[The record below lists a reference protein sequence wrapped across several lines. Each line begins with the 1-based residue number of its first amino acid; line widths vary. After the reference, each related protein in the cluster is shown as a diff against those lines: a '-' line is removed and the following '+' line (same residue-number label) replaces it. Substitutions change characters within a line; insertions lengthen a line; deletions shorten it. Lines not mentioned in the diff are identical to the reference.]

1 VPVVRRQFLRLAGAA
16 LAAPSVS
23 RLAWSQTYP
32 VRPVRMIV
40 PVAAGGPIDA
50 VARIVAQKLSERW
63 DNKVYVENLATG
75 AGNVAAVTAAKAPA
89 DGYTVRVV
97 TTGFVI
103 NPGLYAKLPYD
114 PINDFAPVTLV
125 WTSPHVL
132 LVHPS
137 LPARTVKELVALV
150 RASPGKYSYASPGT
164 GQSGQLAGELFRLA
178 LGLDLVHVPFNGG
191 TPAIAST
198 IGGHTP
204 IAFMSLPAAAASIRD
219 GKLRALAVTSAKRSA
234 AFPDVPT
241 MAEAAVPDQESALH
255 AGVLFPAGTPREII
269 DIWHREIMRIV
280 ALPDVKDRLA
290 AMSLE
295 PVANRPDEFAS
306 WIKTEVARWAKVIR
320 DAHIKQIE

>member
-1 VPVVRRQFLRLAGAA
+1 VAVVRRQFLRLAGAA

-40 PVAAGGPIDA
+40 PVAAGGPIDS

-63 DNKVYVENLATG
+63 DNKVYVENLPTG
-75 AGNVAAVTAAKAPA
+75 AGNVAAATAAKAPA
-89 DGYTVRVV
+89 DGYTVLVV

-125 WTSPHVL
+125 WASPHVL

-137 LPARTVKELVALV
+137 LPATTVKELVALV

-191 TPAIAST
+191 APAIAST

-241 MAEAAVPDQESALH
+241 MAEAGVPDQESALH

-269 DIWHREIMRIV
+269 DIWHREIVRIV
-280 ALPDVKDRLA
+280 APPDVKDRLA

-295 PVANRPDEFAS
+295 PVANRPDEFAA
-306 WIKTEVARWAKVIR
+306 WIKAEVVRWAKVIR
-320 DAHIKQIE
+320 DAQIKQIE